1 MCGISGYIGKKEG
14 LPIVFGNLK
23 KMEYR
28 GYDSAGVAFFI
39 PTRALPTTKSGRNPD
54 RGVGVNQGGNFDIE
68 VIKRPGKINILE
80 KDLSGEKSLPAT
92 ASIAHSRWATHGIPN
107 EVNAHPH
114 FDCRKE
120 IFLVHNGIIEN
131 YAELKAVLIRKG
143 HRFHSQTDTEVFPHL
158 VEEELKLEK
167 SFEAAFEK
175 SLKKIVG
182 AYAFAAIYKNDPTKL
197 FIARLGS
204 PLVVGVGKGEYYVAS
219 DPTALAGL
227 VKRVIYLKD
236 GQRGV
241 LSLSGMKLGPARPK
255 IERLEIDFEKA
266 QKGNF
271 PHFMLKEIFE
281 GPEVLQSALR
291 GRLSA
296 ERGMVKLGGLESVA
310 NKLKKIKK
318 LDIVSCGTSYYSGL
332 AGELLFEELAG
343 LPTEVLLASEYR
355 YRKYPIGKNSAAL
368 FISQSGETADT
379 LAALKKAN
387 SHRLLTLGIVNV
399 VGSSIARDTIAG
411 VYNHAG
417 PEIGVAST
425 KAFLSQLGVL
435 TLMSLYLSGRRS
447 GVNKEVM
454 MELAA
459 LPNKIREVLKRGDEM
474 KKLAKKYLAY
484 DNFLYLGRGHNYPA
498 ALEGALKIKEIAYVH
513 AEGYA
518 GGEMKHGPIA
528 LIDKKFPTVAL
539 VTQNRVYDK
548 MISNLQEI
556 KARSGPILAIATA
569 GDKQIGKIAD
579 DVFYV
584 PKTAEHL
591 DPILNI
597 VPLQLFAY
605 YFGVFRGYDV
615 DKPRNLAK
623 SVTVE

>member
-1 MCGISGYIGKKEG
+1 MCGIAGYIGKKEG

-28 GYDSAGVAFFI
+28 GYDSAGVAFF
-39 PTRALPTTKSGRNPD
+39 
-54 RGVGVNQGGNFDIE
+54 VNRKGNFDIE

-80 KDLSGEKSLPAT
+80 KDLLGERSLPAT
-92 ASIAHSRWATHGIPN
+92 AAIAHSRWATHGVPN
-107 EVNAHPH
+107 EANAHPH
-114 FDCRKE
+114 SDCKKE
-120 IFLVHNGIIEN
+120 IFLIHNGIIEN
-131 YAELKAVLIRKG
+131 YSELKAVLMKKG
-143 HRFHSQTDTEVFPHL
+143 HHFHSQTDTEVFPHL
-158 VEEELKLEK
+158 IEEELKLEK

-182 AYAFAAIYKNDPTKL
+182 AYAFAAIYKNEPSKL

-204 PLVVGVGKGEYYVAS
+204 PLVVGVGKGEYFVAS

-227 VKRVIYLKD
+227 VKKVIYLKD

-241 LSLSGMKLGPARPK
+241 LSLAGIKIGPARPK
-255 IERLEIDFEKA
+255 IERLEMNIEQA
-266 QKGNF
+266 QKGSF
-271 PHFMLKEIFE
+271 PHFMMKEIFE

-296 ERGMVKLGGLESVA
+296 SRGLVKLGGLGSVA
-310 NKLKKIKK
+310 KKLKKIKK
-318 LDIVSCGTSYYSGL
+318 IDIISCGTSYYSGMV
-332 AGELLFEELAG
+332 GEYLFEELAD
-343 LPTEVLLASEYR
+343 LSAEVLLASEYR
-355 YRKYPIGKNSAAL
+355 YRKHPINKSSAAL

-387 SHRLLTLGIVNV
+387 GHNLMTLGIVNV
-399 VGSSIARDTIAG
+399 VGSSIARDTVAG

-435 TLMSLYLSGRRS
+435 TLMALYLSGKRS
-447 GVNKEVM
+447 GLNKEVM
-454 MELAA
+454 KELSVLAG
-459 LPNKIREVLKRGDEM
+459 KMKEVLKQSE
-474 KKLAKKYLAY
+474 KIKELAKKYLKY
-484 DNFLYLGRGHNYPA
+484 NNFLYLGRGHNYPA

-528 LIDKKFPTVAL
+528 LIDKNFPTIAL
-539 VTQNRVYDK
+539 VTENRVYEK

-556 KARSGPILAIATA
+556 KARSGPILAIATV
-569 GDKQIGKIAD
+569 GDKKIGKIAD
-579 DVFYV
+579 DVIYV
-584 PKTAEHL
+584 PRTAEQL
-591 DPILNI
+591 EPMLNI

-605 YFGVFRGYDV
+605 HFGVLRGHDV

>member
-1 MCGISGYIGKKEG
+1 MCGITGYIGKKEG

-28 GYDSAGVAFFI
+28 GYDSAGVAFF
-39 PTRALPTTKSGRNPD
+39 
-54 RGVGVNQGGNFDIE
+54 VNQGGNFDVQ
-68 VIKRPGKINILE
+68 VIKKPGKINILE
-80 KDLSGEKSLPAT
+80 KELVGAKSLPAT
-92 ASIAHSRWATHGIPN
+92 AAIAHSRWATHGVPN

-114 FDCRKE
+114 SDCRRE
-120 IFLVHNGIIEN
+120 IFLVHNGILEN
-131 YAELKAVLIRKG
+131 YLDLKAGLMKKG

-158 VEEELKLEK
+158 IEEELKTEK
-167 SFEAAFEK
+167 DFGRAFEK
-175 SLKKIVG
+175 SLQKVVG
-182 AYAFAAIYKNDPTKL
+182 AYALAVVYKNEPTKL

-204 PLVVGVGKGEYYVAS
+204 PLVVGVGKNEYYVAS

-227 VKRVIYLKD
+227 VKKVIYLKD
-236 GQRGV
+236 GQRGS
-241 LSLSGMKLGPARPK
+241 LSLAGMDIGPARPK
-255 IERLEIDFEKA
+255 IERLEIDLEKA

-281 GPEVLQSALR
+281 GPEVVQAALR

-296 ERGMVKLGGLESVA
+296 ERGLVKLGGLESVA
-310 NKLKKIKK
+310 KKLKRIKK
-318 LDIVSCGTSYYSGL
+318 IDIISCGTSYYSGL
-332 AGELLFEELAG
+332 VGELLFEELAD
-343 LPTEVLLASEYR
+343 LPAEVSIASEYR
-355 YRKYPIGKNSAAL
+355 YRKYPVKKDSAAL

-387 SHRLLTLGIVNV
+387 SHNLLTLGIVNV
-399 VGSSIARDTIAG
+399 VGSSIARDTVAG

-435 TLMSLYLSGRRS
+435 SLISLYLSGKKT
-447 GVNKEVM
+447 GGNKELM
-454 MELAA
+454 QELAV
-459 LPNKIREVLKRGDEM
+459 LPDKIRQVLKQSDAI
-474 KKLAKKYLAY
+474 KKLAKKYLNH
-484 DNFLYLGRGHNYPA
+484 DNFLYLGRGYNYPA
-498 ALEGALKIKEIAYVH
+498 ALEGALKIKEISYVH

-528 LIDKKFPTVAL
+528 LIDKNFPTVAL
-539 VTQNRVYDK
+539 ATQNRVYEK

-556 KARSGPILAIATA
+556 KARSGPILAIATV
-569 GDKQIGKIAD
+569 GDKSIKKIAD
-579 DVFYV
+579 DVIYV
-584 PKTAEHL
+584 PRTAEQL
-591 DPILNI
+591 EPMLNI

-605 YFGVFRGYDV
+605 HFGVLRGHDV

>member
-1 MCGISGYIGKKEG
+1 M
-14 LPIVFGNLK
+14 
-23 KMEYR
+23 
-28 GYDSAGVAFFI
+28 
-39 PTRALPTTKSGRNPD
+39 
-54 RGVGVNQGGNFDIE
+54 
-68 VIKRPGKINILE
+68 
-80 KDLSGEKSLPAT
+80 
-92 ASIAHSRWATHGIPN
+92 
-107 EVNAHPH
+107 
-114 FDCRKE
+114 
-120 IFLVHNGIIEN
+120 
-131 YAELKAVLIRKG
+131 
-143 HRFHSQTDTEVFPHL
+143 
-158 VEEELKLEK
+158 
-167 SFEAAFEK
+167 
-175 SLKKIVG
+175 G
-182 AYAFAAIYKNDPTKL
+182 AYAFAAIYKNEPSKL

-204 PLVVGVGKGEYYVAS
+204 PLVVGVGRGEYFVAS

-227 VKRVIYLKD
+227 VKKVIYLKD

-241 LSLSGMKLGPARPK
+241 LSLGGMKIGPARPK

-266 QKGNF
+266 QKGSF

-281 GPEVLQSALR
+281 GPEVLRAALR

-296 ERGMVKLGGLESVA
+296 ERGIVKLGGLESVA
-310 NKLKKIKK
+310 NRLKNIKK
-318 LDIVSCGTSYYSGL
+318 LDIISCGTSYYSGL
-332 AGELLFEELAG
+332 VGEYLFEELAD

-355 YRKYPIGKNSAAL
+355 YRKYPINKNSAAL

-387 SHRLLTLGIVNV
+387 SNRLLTLGIVNV

-435 TLMSLYLSGRRS
+435 TLMALYLARKRS
-447 GVNKEVM
+447 GVHKELM
-454 MELAA
+454 RDLAD
-459 LPNKIREVLKRGDEM
+459 LPGKIKEVLKHSEEI
-474 KKLAKKYLAY
+474 KKLAEKYKKYS
-484 DNFLYLGRGHNYPA
+484 NFLYLGRGHNYPA

-528 LIDKKFPTVAL
+528 LIDKDFPTIAL
-539 VTQNRVYDK
+539 ATQNRVYDK
-548 MISNLQEI
+548 MLSNLEEI
-556 KARSGPILAIATA
+556 KARSGPILAIATV
-569 GDKQIGKIAD
+569 GDKKIGEIAD
-579 DVFYV
+579 DVLYV
-584 PKTAEHL
+584 PKTSEHL
-591 DPILNI
+591 EPILNI

-605 YFGVFRGYDV
+605 HFGVLRGHDV

>member
-1 MCGISGYIGKKEG
+1 MCGIAGYIGTKEG
-14 LPIVFGNLK
+14 LPIVFANLK

-28 GYDSAGVAFFI
+28 GYDSAGVAFFVSHNKN
-39 PTRALPTTKSGRNPD
+39 L
-54 RGVGVNQGGNFDIE
+54 DIR
-68 VIKRPGKINILE
+68 VIKKPGKINILE
-80 KDLSGEKSLPAT
+80 KELIGESSLPAT
-92 ASIAHSRWATHGIPN
+92 AAIAHSRWATHGIPN
-107 EVNAHPH
+107 ETNAHPH
-114 FDCRKE
+114 FDCRQN
-120 IFLVHNGIIEN
+120 IYLVHNGILEN
-131 YAELKAVLIRKG
+131 YSCLKSALSKKG
-143 HRFHSQTDTEVFPHL
+143 HRFRSQTDTEVLAHL
-158 VEEELKLEK
+158 IEEELKSTD
-167 SFEAAFEK
+167 SFEKAFEK
-175 SLKKIVG
+175 SLKSVVG
-182 AYAFAAIYKNDPTKL
+182 AYAIAAIYKNEPTKL

-219 DPTALAGL
+219 DPAALAGL

-241 LSLSGMKLGPARPK
+241 LSLGGMDIGPARPK
-255 IERLEIDFEKA
+255 IEPLEMDLEKS

-281 GPEVLQSALR
+281 GPSVVEAALR
-291 GRLSA
+291 GRLS
-296 ERGMVKLGGLESVA
+296 EKRGLVKLGGLEGVSG
-310 NKLKKIKK
+310 KLSKIKK
-318 LDIVSCGTSYYSGL
+318 IDIISCGTSYYSGL
-332 AGELLFEELAG
+332 VGELLFEEMADM
-343 LPTEVLLASEYR
+343 PAEVSIASEYR
-355 YRKYPIGKNSAAL
+355 YRKYPTKKDAAAL

-387 SHRLLTLGIVNV
+387 GQKLLTLGVVNV

-435 TLMSLYLSGRRS
+435 TLMSLYLSGKKS
-447 GVNKEVM
+447 GIHKDLMV
-454 MELAA
+454 ELAA
-459 LPNKIREVLKRGDEM
+459 LPNKMRQMLKQSESI
-474 KKLAKKYLAY
+474 KKTAGKYSKY
-484 DNFLYLGRGHNYPA
+484 KNFLYLGRGYNYPA
-498 ALEGALKIKEIAYVH
+498 ALEGALKIKEISYVH

-528 LIDKKFPTVAL
+528 LIDKNFPTVAL
-539 VTQNRVYDK
+539 VTQNRVYEK
-548 MISNLQEI
+548 MISNLEEI

-569 GDKQIGKIAD
+569 GDKRIGKIAD
-579 DVFYV
+579 DVIYV
-584 PKTAEHL
+584 PKTAEQL
-591 DPILNI
+591 EPMLNI

-605 YFGVFRGYDV
+605 HFGVRLGLDV

>member
-28 GYDSAGVAFFI
+28 GYDSAGVAFFV
-39 PTRALPTTKSGRNPD
+39 PTRIPISTKNGRNPD
-54 RGVGVNQGGNFDIE
+54 QSVGVNQGGNFDIE

-80 KDLSGEKSLPAT
+80 KDLSGERSLPAT
-92 ASIAHSRWATHGIPN
+92 AAIAHSRWATHGVPN

-114 FDCRKE
+114 FDCKKE

-131 YAELKAVLIRKG
+131 YSELKAALMKKG

-158 VEEELKLEK
+158 VEEELKSEK
-167 SFEAAFEK
+167 NFEVAFEK
-175 SLKKIVG
+175 SLKKVVG
-182 AYAFAAIYKNDPTKL
+182 AYAFAAIYKNEPSKL

-204 PLVVGVGKGEYYVAS
+204 PLVVGVGQGEYFVAS

-227 VKRVIYLKD
+227 VKKVIYLKD

-241 LSLSGMKLGPARPK
+241 LSLGGIKIGPARPK
-255 IERLEIDFEKA
+255 IERLEMNVEQA
-266 QKGNF
+266 QKGSF

-296 ERGMVKLGGLESVA
+296 EKGRVKLGGLESVA

-318 LDIVSCGTSYYSGL
+318 LEIVSCGTSYYSGL
-332 AGELLFEELAG
+332 VGELLFEELAD
-343 LPTEVLLASEYR
+343 LPAEVLLASEYR
-355 YRKYPIGKNSAAL
+355 YRKYPIDKKTAAL

-387 SHRLLTLGIVNV
+387 SHNLLTLGIVNV
-399 VGSSIARDTIAG
+399 VGSSIARDTVAG

-435 TLMSLYLSGRRS
+435 SLMSLYLSGRRS

-454 MELAA
+454 VELAA
-459 LPNKIREVLKRGDEM
+459 LPNKIREVLRRSDEI
-474 KKLAKKYLAY
+474 KNLAKKYLAY

-498 ALEGALKIKEIAYVH
+498 ALEGALKIKEISYVH

-528 LIDKKFPTVAL
+528 LIDKNFPTVAL
-539 VTQNRVYDK
+539 VTQNRVYEK
-548 MISNLQEI
+548 MLSNLQEI

-569 GDKQIGKIAD
+569 GDKKIGKIAD

-591 DPILNI
+591 EPILNI

-605 YFGVFRGYDV
+605 YFGVLRGYDV
-615 DKPRNLAK
+615 DRPRNLAK